1 MSEASNN
8 RQLFLLIGGG
18 ALVLFILYRI
28 DESQKNNQFVRP
40 IPDSQP
46 APVVP
51 ELPDLMANLD
61 MIRMRAESQAGEA
74 KRFAAQGRIRGGEL
88 AKGRG
93 YYDRVRENTNATITY
108 MQTALHRRFIPAD
121 VDAIQSRIRDT
132 AQALSTFGTW
142 YARFSQPDVGATD
155 PLKELLDA
163 LNAWLNG
170 IPNQNQKVI
179 DAMDRKLQS
188 LRLRDWN
195 EIP

>member
-8 RQLFLLIGGG
+8 RQLFWIIGVV
-18 ALVLFILYRI
+18 AIVLFILYRI

-74 KRFAAQGRIRGGEL
+74 KGLASQGRIPGDEL
-88 AKGRG
+88 TQGHG
-93 YYDRVRENTNATITY
+93 YYDRVRENANATITY
-108 MQTALHRRFIPAD
+108 MQTALHRRFTPTD
-121 VDAIQSRIRDT
+121 VDAIRSRMRET
-132 AQALSTFGTW
+132 VQALSTFGRW
-142 YARFSQPDVGATD
+142 YSRFSQPGVGATD

-163 LNAWLNG
+163 LNAWLNE